1 MERLKELLIGVKD
14 SYYDFVVGVLN
25 YAKRM
30 ASSCDA
36 MVMFIEKHP
45 GALSSEILEYM
56 IKRDDYYDHAER
68 ITEVDYTDPVEH
80 TDVASVA
87 LN

>member
-25 YAKRM
+25 YAKRKD
-30 ASSCDA
+30 SSCNA

-45 GALSSEILEYM
+45 EALSSDILEYM
-56 IKRDDYYDHAER
+56 IKRDDYYDHAEH
-68 ITEVDYTDPVEH
+68 IAEVAYTDPIEH
-80 TDVASVA
+80 TGVASIA